1 MKKKWPVILIVAA
14 CMIAFI
20 ALPMRASSLT
30 IRITLDPN
38 FPIDANTFYLYYAV
52 DGSGFTEEQVIP
64 ATYSEE
70 KGILSFALDSSL
82 AGHLTGLRLDFPNQE
97 QVVGL
102 RDVTV
107 SSAGIVKQR
116 YNPYFLL
123 APENLKAQNGLYALD
138 RVESRAKA
146 YVGTTPE
153 DPYLVLSDAI
163 SLQIARSFSHYR
175 LTRLLL
181 CLFICACV
189 VSYYKKPFKE

>member
-1 MKKKWPVILIVAA
+1 MKKKWPVILIIAA
-14 CMIAFI
+14 CMVLFVMF
-20 ALPMRASSLT
+20 PMHASSLT

-38 FPIDANTFYLYYAV
+38 FPIETNTFFLYYAV
-52 DGSGFTEEQVIP
+52 DGSGFSEEQVIP

-70 KGILSFALDSSL
+70 KGILSFSLDSSL
-82 AGHLTGLRLDFPNQE
+82 AGHLTGFRLDFPNQE

-116 YNPYFLL
+116 YNPSSFL
-123 APENLKAQNGLYALD
+123 APENLKAQDGLYAVD
-138 RVESRAKA
+138 RVESRARA
-146 YVGTTPE
+146 YVGTTPG
-153 DPYLVLSDAI
+153 DPYLVLSDAL

-181 CLFICACV
+181 CLFLCACI